1 MAGPA
6 SAQHRSRIRN
16 LFSLIYRSLLLK
28 MGFGLLI
35 FLIIIAALEPVIANV
50 IIGDKSP
57 LAIGNFDKYL
67 PLSLEHPLGTDQFGR
82 DLLVTLLIGL
92 RFSWYIGV
100 IAGLFSTLVAIA
112 MATVS
117 GYMGGK
123 VDVLLNGITNAVLVI
138 PALPILIAIASY
150 VRMDLTSMSAILA
163 AFAWPFPTRLI
174 RAQILSLKERNYINL
189 AKMSG
194 LGNLEIMF
202 TEILPNLTPFIGV
215 GFASSITAAMGAEVG
230 FRLLGLGPGDLPSLG
245 LMIQWAQ
252 QYGALSHGHYII
264 LVAPALTL
272 VLIFI
277 ALILINTGLEETFN
291 PRLKKITGI

>member
-1 MAGPA
+1 MAGPK
-6 SAQHRSRIRN
+6 SVQQRGRIRN
-16 LFSLIYRSLLLK
+16 LASLISRSLLLK

-35 FLIIIAALEPVIANV
+35 SLIVLAALQPLITKM

-57 LAIGNFDKYL
+57 LAIGNFEKYL
-67 PLSLEHPLGTDQFGR
+67 PSSFEHPLGTDQFGR

-100 IAGLFSTLVAIA
+100 IAGLFSTFVAIT

-117 GYMGGK
+117 GYLGGK

-138 PALPILIAIASY
+138 PALPVLIAIASY
-150 VRMDLTSMSAILA
+150 VRMDLTSMAAILA

-194 LGNLEIMF
+194 LGNFEIMF

-252 QYGALSHGHYII
+252 QYGALSHAHYNI

-291 PRLKKITGI
+291 PRLKKITGL